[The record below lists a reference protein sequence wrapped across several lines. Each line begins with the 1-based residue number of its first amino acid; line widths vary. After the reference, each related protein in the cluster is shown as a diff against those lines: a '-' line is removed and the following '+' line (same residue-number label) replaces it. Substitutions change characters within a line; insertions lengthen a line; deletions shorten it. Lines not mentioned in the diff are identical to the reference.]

1 MKKII
6 FLFFVI
12 PILINAQNLN
22 LKGIFSLS
30 VPSGGS
36 DGKAIHLKASSNIS
50 DLSLYGIGVSQN
62 GEGSDGLEYNF
73 DSVQVNSGDDILVV
87 RDLSAFTNYFLNCIE
102 EFEFI
107 FIDNNNL
114 ITQNGNDGVELYF
127 ENTII
132 DTFGDVNVDGLGLD
146 WEYTDSWA
154 FFNGDNWIYG
164 GVNCTN
170 NSTTIFNSECLYP
183 ICQIIYGCID
193 ENASNYDPNAN
204 TDDGSCNYEIIGCT
218 NSVAINYNPDAA
230 EDDGSCIFENE
241 IILQGI
247 ISFILPTGEQDG
259 KAIHLK
265 VVSEVSE
272 ISNYSIGIANNGG
285 GTDGPEFDLP
295 SDISVNIGDDI
306 LIVRNTDA
314 ISSYF
319 SDCFSQFEVIILG
332 NNTISQNGN
341 DAIELYYDNLVIETY
356 GDIFTNGT
364 GQAWEYTGSW
374 AYKNGNEWET
384 GGIDCTSGYNNI
396 FETSCVYPSCEL
408 LCNDENACNFG
419 EYEICTYPNEIYLDC
434 NGDCLNDENNDGV
447 CDELEIIGCTDELGC
462 NYNSDAL
469 FDDGS
474 CVYPYDIFGFSYLDC
489 DGNCLNDDDSDGVCD
504 DVEINLKGVLS
515 ITLIDG
521 EVSDGKAIHLKAI
534 SDVTNLSLFGIGI
547 ANNGGGSDGQEFTF
561 EQVQIS
567 AGDDIL
573 VVRNQLAMSNYFE
586 DCYDEFEH
594 IFIDENAV
602 INQNGDDAIE
612 LYFNNNIIESL
623 GDANID
629 GTNQDWEYTGSW
641 AYKNES
647 TWSFGDLNCSSGSTT
662 FESNCPYPLCL
673 NSSSVYFE
681 QRNSFLFPNPSS
693 NFIDLYSNEDILEV
707 IFYDINGKNIKTI
720 SRNFKNIDIS
730 SFKKGTYFV
739 KIIFKEKTT
748 ISKLIKK

>member
-247 ISFILPTGEQDG
+247 ISFIL
-259 KAIHLK
+259 HM
-265 VVSEVSE
+265 
-272 ISNYSIGIANNGG
+272 
-285 GTDGPEFDLP
+285 
-295 SDISVNIGDDI
+295 
-306 LIVRNTDA
+306 
-314 ISSYF
+314 
-319 SDCFSQFEVIILG
+319 
-332 NNTISQNGN
+332 
-341 DAIELYYDNLVIETY
+341 
-356 GDIFTNGT
+356 
-364 GQAWEYTGSW
+364 
-374 AYKNGNEWET
+374 
-384 GGIDCTSGYNNI
+384 NNI
-396 FETSCVYPSCEL
+396 L
-408 LCNDENACNFG
+408 K
-419 EYEICTYPNEIYLDC
+419 
-434 NGDCLNDENNDGV
+434 
-447 CDELEIIGCTDELGC
+447 
-462 NYNSDAL
+462 
-469 FDDGS
+469 FDH
-474 CVYPYDIFGFSYLDC
+474 I
-489 DGNCLNDDDSDGVCD
+489 
-504 DVEINLKGVLS
+504 
-515 ITLIDG
+515 
-521 EVSDGKAIHLKAI
+521 
-534 SDVTNLSLFGIGI
+534 
-547 ANNGGGSDGQEFTF
+547 
-561 EQVQIS
+561 QI
-567 AGDDIL
+567 L
-573 VVRNQLAMSNYFE
+573 
-586 DCYDEFEH
+586 H
-594 IFIDENAV
+594 
-602 INQNGDDAIE
+602 
-612 LYFNNNIIESL
+612 
-623 GDANID
+623 
-629 GTNQDWEYTGSW
+629 
-641 AYKNES
+641 
-647 TWSFGDLNCSSGSTT
+647 
-662 FESNCPYPLCL
+662 
-673 NSSSVYFE
+673 
-681 QRNSFLFPNPSS
+681 
-693 NFIDLYSNEDILEV
+693 
-707 IFYDINGKNIKTI
+707 
-720 SRNFKNIDIS
+720 
-730 SFKKGTYFV
+730 
-739 KIIFKEKTT
+739 
-748 ISKLIKK
+748 